1 MISIKN
7 YIILACTVCMP
18 LFVGCN
24 SDDNKQDT
32 QKYDNVIVAQARH
45 NEIVAAAADSL
56 NVVSEEYD
64 EFLKEFRNTY
74 IASGDETVGD
84 IVGIKKPYNISSA
97 CVEIIKKYE
106 GCELSA
112 YKYCNRKTGKREKYY
127 TIGYG
132 HVIFPGDKTPMRIT
146 KAHAER
152 LLVQDLNKTYVPTAR
167 RLLNKIDKNFKVT
180 QGFFDGFVSLVYN
193 CGEKGIQKSVFWKRL
208 KTVRFDKNGKIYK
221 EDRDKMLQ
229 AIKTARAS
237 EPGHFIRRRHEYA
250 LMASN
255 S

>member
-1 MISIKN
+1 MTSIKN
-7 YIILACTVCMP
+7 IFSIGVVCM
-18 LFVGCN
+18 LMFVGCN
-24 SDDNKQDT
+24 NDDNKQDT
-32 QKYDNVIVAQARH
+32 QKYDNVIVVQSKH
-45 NEIVAAAADSL
+45 SEIVAAATDSL
-56 NVVSEEYD
+56 NVISEEYD
-64 EFLKEFRNTY
+64 EFLKEFKNTY
-74 IASGDETVGD
+74 IMSNDETVGD

-97 CVEIIKKYE
+97 CIQLIKKYE
-106 GCELSA
+106 GCELTA
-112 YKYCNRKTGKREKYY
+112 YKYCNRKTGKRERYY

-132 HVIFPGDKTPMRIT
+132 HVIHPGDKTPYRIT
-146 KAHAER
+146 KAQAER
-152 LLVQDLNKTYVPTAR
+152 LLIEDLNKTYVPIAR
-167 RLLNKIDKNFKVT
+167 RLLNKIDSNFKVT

-237 EPGHFIRRRHEYA
+237 EPGHFIRRRQEYA

-255 S
+255 N

>member
-7 YIILACTVCMP
+7 YFILGCVLCTLSFCS
-18 LFVGCN
+18 C
-24 SDDNKQDT
+24 SKDDPKQDT
-32 QKYDNVIVAQARH
+32 QKYDNVIVAQARR

-56 NVVSEEYD
+56 DVVSEEYN

-74 IASGDETVGD
+74 IASADETVED

-132 HVIFPGDKTPMRIT
+132 HVIFPGDKTPMKIT

-152 LLVQDLNKTYVPTAR
+152 LLIEDLNKTYIPSAR
-167 RLLNKIDKNFKVT
+167 RLLNQIDDNFKVT

-193 CGEKGIQKSVFWKRL
+193 CGEKGIQKSTFWKRL

-255 S
+255 G